1 MDKESALI
9 LRSLV
14 ISINREA
21 MNELIEQE
29 MNPLASEVTATESL
43 KKIYYTSIEARE
55 HLDSFLIN
63 EPK

>member
-9 LRSLV
+9 LRSLM
-14 ISINREA
+14 ISINKEA

-29 MNPLASEVTATESL
+29 MNPLANEITAIESL

-55 HLDSFLIN
+55 CLDKFLIN
-63 EPK
+63 A